1 MNLFQSCVS
10 SNLFGPVFG
19 FELLNGL
26 FTISGLSNGFGFYLD
41 FDIIWPFERLG

>member
-1 MNLFQSCVS
+1 M
-10 SNLFGPVFG
+10 G
-19 FELLNGL
+19 F